1 MYSQIIVDG
10 GAFSLKLK
18 LMKQLI
24 LNVKEDKFRFFMELI
39 KNFDFVQ
46 VEDDREKALKELK
59 NSLNQVKL
67 MRDGKLTKQS
77 AEEFLD
83 EL

>member
-1 MYSQIIVDG
+1 MR
-10 GAFSLKLK
+10 
-18 LMKQLI
+18 QLI
-24 LNVKEDKFRFFMELI
+24 LNVKEDKLRFFMELI

-46 VEDDREKALKELK
+46 VEHEEGERALKELK

-77 AEEFLD
+77 ADDFLD

>member
-1 MYSQIIVDG
+1 
-10 GAFSLKLK
+10 
-18 LMKQLI
+18 MKQLI

-46 VEDDREKALKELK
+46 VEDDREKALKGLK

-77 AEEFLD
+77 TEEFLD

>member
-1 MYSQIIVDG
+1 
-10 GAFSLKLK
+10 
-18 LMKQLI
+18 
-24 LNVKEDKFRFFMELI
+24 MELI

-46 VEDDREKALKELK
+46 VEDDREKALKGLK

-77 AEEFLD
+77 TEEFLD